1 MPQRNIKQHFL
12 GIKKK
17 DVAYPNRD
25 ARRKTVERDLI
36 NAESALGR
44 TLFGEVQKGHSR
56 EFFCLK
62 KNVWLWY
69 EDGLTIRYEVRENGV
84 YKQVGRE
91 NDYHKVTGEELEN
104 FRNATKAYLRL
115 VKSHIYSKW
124 ARC

>member
-44 TLFGEVQKGHSR
+44 TLFGEVKKGHSR

-69 EDGLTIRYEVRENGV
+69 EDGLMIRYEVRENGV

-115 VKSHIYSKW
+115 VKSHIYSK
-124 ARC
+124 

>member
-25 ARRKTVERDLI
+25 ARRKAVERDLI

-115 VKSHIYSKW
+115 VKSRIYSK
-124 ARC
+124 